1 MRKTIIAF
9 TFALTSTAAFA
20 VHTCDAM
27 PSKKDRINCWSD
39 LIGSSMQDADE
50 YFLAVQE
57 SRKVPASVKQRVE
70 AKRKAITSNAD
81 RQCKKDDLGY
91 PENACY
97 VEQIQNFKDFTYKET
112 SKYGVPDM
120 RLN

>member
-1 MRKTIIAF
+1 MRKTIIALAL
-9 TFALTSTAAFA
+9 ALTSTAAFA
-20 VHTCDAM
+20 VHTCDTM

-39 LIGSSMQDADE
+39 LIGSHMQEADE
-50 YFLAVQE
+50 YLFAVQE

-70 AKRKAITSNAD
+70 AKRKAITSDAA

-97 VEQIQNFKDFTYKET
+97 IERIQDFKDFTYKET